1 VVEPLEL
8 TRGVSGFSIDEDH
21 RHRFVLFIRYSSMTI
36 RAPDRYVTL
45 TFLGMLL
52 VGVVG
57 WGAPFVLMPNADGS
71 GYTTEHVYVRAD
83 DRITTAT
90 LYLPRSDDPVPGVV
104 FGAGS
109 GTAPALYT
117 NYGAALAT
125 NGVAVLIAGQTRE
138 LEAGKPIR
146 WETRRE
152 RSNIFAY
159 ASDNY
164 ANWVTYLSS
173 HPRVD
178 EDRLVLAGHSG
189 GANSAYRVAY
199 ERPDVDGVV
208 AIAGRFPP
216 ERTDPFPTNL
226 LLATGSADSLVP
238 PARLTNVS
246 VRLTGTALDPG
257 ERAGSFENG
266 TAVRVVV
273 ADGATHLSEA
283 DDPRLVRATTDWALR
298 SVGEAPPADLGT
310 TIRSI
315 RSVFAQFLFGLV
327 GVLAGTAL
335 TKRAVTSRIDAGQR
349 RDAVVVLAWLA
360 GFSVVLHTTV
370 SQRIYHFGPI
380 PERALKYVLFGGV
393 LLVVGLV
400 FGRVASLSSWNDSR
414 IGSWLLDLA
423 ILLVPTCA
431 FVLLSTRFVTFQ
443 LVTTV
448 VLSSIV
454 LVVLG
459 IFLFELAALTVS
471 RRIRWLGVGLAVLW
485 LVPAIVPPY
494 L

>member
-1 VVEPLEL
+1 
-8 TRGVSGFSIDEDH
+8 
-21 RHRFVLFIRYSSMTI
+21 MAI
-36 RAPDRYVTL
+36 RAPDRYVTFA
-45 TFLGMLL
+45 FLGMLL

-57 WGAPFVLMPNADGS
+57 WGAPFVLIPNAGGS
-71 GYTTEHVYVRAD
+71 GYTTEQVYVRAG
-83 DRITTAT
+83 DRVTTAT
-90 LYLPRSDDPVPGVV
+90 LYLPSGDEPVPGVV

-138 LEAGKPIR
+138 LEAGRPIR

-152 RSNIFAY
+152 RSAIFEY

-164 ANWVTYLSS
+164 ANWVSHLAS

-199 ERPDVDGVV
+199 DRPDVNGVV

-216 ERTDPFPTNL
+216 ERADPFPTNL
-226 LLATGSADSLVP
+226 LLATGSDDSLVP
-238 PARLTNVS
+238 PAELTNVS
-246 VRLTGTALDPG
+246 VQLTGTALDPG
-257 ERAGSFENG
+257 DRAGSFENG

-283 DDPRLVRATTDWALR
+283 DDPRLVHATTDWALR
-298 SVGEAPPADLGT
+298 SVGVTPPADLGIT
-310 TIRSI
+310 VRPI
-315 RSVFAQFLFGLV
+315 RSVLAQFLFGLV

-335 TKRAVTSRIDAGQR
+335 TKRAVASRIGTERR

-360 GFSVVLHTTV
+360 GFSAVLHTTV
-370 SQRIYHFGPI
+370 SKRIYHVGPT
-380 PERALKYVLFGGV
+380 PEQATKYVLFGGV
-393 LLVVGLV
+393 LLVVGLA
-400 FGRVASLSSWNDSR
+400 FDRVGSLSPWDGSR
-414 IGSWLLDLA
+414 IGSWLLDLGV
-423 ILLVPTCA
+423 LLVPAWA

-448 VLSSIV
+448 VLSAIV

-459 IFLFELAALTVS
+459 ICLAELAALTVR
-471 RRIRWLGVGLAVLW
+471 RRIRWLAVGLAVLW